1 MSHGD
6 TSADELRAVFNEYI
20 LPKIEAGEVV
30 ELIVES
36 APASVHSGQPAGT
49 MSELVEYQVGG
60 EPIAIVHRFVTKD
73 GGVGASGRP
82 DPKAIKFD
90 DEWLYVDE

>member
-1 MSHGD
+1 MSDGG
-6 TSADELRAVFNEYI
+6 TSADELRAIFNKYV

-30 ELIVES
+30 ELILES

-49 MSELVEYQVGG
+49 MSELVEYQEGG
-60 EPIAIVHRFVTKD
+60 KPIAIVHRFVTKD

-90 DEWLYVDE
+90 DEWLYLDE